1 MVYAVRKTTLLLK
14 VFILG
19 LLAALL
25 VGFQTVQAQYTEDGQ
40 AFILVSPINIIS
52 PSNSTYS
59 PQSLTLNLTFKSFLD
74 SSRANITIVY
84 SVDGKTNT
92 TIDTQSTPVPMGI
105 QSYYLI
111 AGWTTLPEMSEGS
124 HSITVYGKYEFP
136 ISYHNIAY
144 DNRAVYFTVN
154 DGNPPTISNLSL
166 ENKTYN
172 QDNLPLNF
180 TVDEPT
186 SWIGYCIDG
195 QANVTATENFTL
207 TQLPSGSHMLTI
219 YANDTV
225 GNMGSSSTISFSI
238 AELFPTT
245 LVIGTSVIVAVIGLG
260 SLFFFRKRQRD
271 RKL

>member
-1 MVYAVRKTTLLLK
+1 
-14 VFILG
+14 
-19 LLAALL
+19 
-25 VGFQTVQAQYTEDGQ
+25 
-40 AFILVSPINIIS
+40 
-52 PSNSTYS
+52 
-59 PQSLTLNLTFKSFLD
+59 
-74 SSRANITIVY
+74 
-84 SVDGKTNT
+84 
-92 TIDTQSTPVPMGI
+92 MGT

-111 AGWTTLPEMSEGS
+111 TGWVTLPEIPEGS

-136 ISYHNIAY
+136 GSYNNIGL
-144 DNRAVYFTVN
+144 DNRTVYFTVN
-154 DGNPPTISNLSL
+154 DGYPPIISNLSL

-186 SWIGYCIDG
+186 SWIGYCLDG
-195 QANVTATENFTL
+195 QANVTTAENFTL

-225 GNMGSSSTISFSI
+225 GNMGSSSTISFST
-238 AELFPTT
+238 AELLPTI
-245 LVIGTSVIVAVIGLG
+245 LVIGTSVIVTVIGLG